1 MNVKEKDQ
9 LTKQTNGKVFVGL
22 SGGVDSSVAALLL
35 KNQGYDVVGVHL
47 RCWNKNGC
55 DEKDAEDAKRV
66 ADKLEIPFYVLD
78 MEKEYKERVVD
89 YMIKGYENGITP
101 NPDVACNRE
110 IKFGLFLEKALLT
123 GADYVAT
130 GHYTRLE
137 AQQITNS
144 KSQIDRPHN
153 LKPKTYHLFEAKDK
167 SKDQSYFLWTL
178 TQNQLKHIIFP
189 VGDLT
194 KTEVRKIAKEAGLPT
209 AEKKDSQG
217 ICFIG
222 EVTLKDFLEEY
233 LPRKRGNA
241 RTTSGEILGTHEGAH
256 FFTIG
261 QRHGLGISINEP
273 YYVAGKDTET
283 NTVILATRDDPALKQ
298 KEVTLADVNFVDGDK
313 QQETRDKPLDV
324 LARVRYRAP
333 LVKAKLSNLSPATY
347 NLVFELPQEF
357 VAPGQ
362 SAVFYSE
369 SGELVG
375 GGIII

>member
-1 MNVKEKDQ
+1 M
-9 LTKQTNGKVFVGL
+9 
-22 SGGVDSSVAALLL
+22 
-35 KNQGYDVVGVHL
+35 
-47 RCWNKNGC
+47 
-55 DEKDAEDAKRV
+55 
-66 ADKLEIPFYVLD
+66 
-78 MEKEYKERVVD
+78 
-89 YMIKGYENGITP
+89 
-101 NPDVACNRE
+101 
-110 IKFGLFLEKALLT
+110 EKALST

-313 QQETRDKPLDV
+313 RQETRDKPLDV

>member
-1 MNVKEKDQ
+1 VNVKEKDQ

>member
-1 MNVKEKDQ
+1 VNVKEKDQ

-110 IKFGLFLEKALLT
+110 IKFGLFLEKALST

-313 QQETRDKPLDV
+313 RQETRDKPLDV

>member
-110 IKFGLFLEKALLT
+110 IKFGLFLEKALST

>member
-1 MNVKEKDQ
+1 MKEKDQ